1 MERKGLGELGV
12 FTIRKM
18 RVSVMAEPRARA
30 TPRAVFL
37 PAPAPGP
44 ASSALEPEASSKVSI
59 AEFLATMYVP
69 TMAAAKRSTERML
82 TLSPRKSQPA
92 SMFQN
97 GYV

>member
-1 MERKGLGELGV
+1 MERKGLGEAGV
-12 FTIRKM
+12 FTMRKM

-37 PAPAPGP
+37 VCVCV
-44 ASSALEPEASSKVSI
+44 SAFEPDASSKVSI

-69 TMAAAKRSTERML
+69 TKAVAKRTTERRL

-92 SMFQN
+92 SMFQK